1 MFFNYLIDYPPR
13 WLNREAVSHLK
24 DLIIKADKELKY
36 GLEKLF
42 VDIPVNLVDDRT
54 LRELF
59 RETEEKMLKYV
70 QNKRGSRDEDT
81 YTIPDMYKYQE
92 LLEESFCFQPTG
104 LFAKKGVSSSG
115 NEVLILDEGCED
127 MPILF
132 IRTVYPLCWRALKE
146 GKDFPLAKSALHPLF
161 FRYMQEPLAV
171 AMTLAAAGI
180 AFKDEPYALDHV
192 FHHID
197 RLPMNYRAGILL
209 HELNLHLRWKD
220 WKDGKA
226 RCERKTDVME
236 HWVDILSDRYKDP
249 DKEDVIRTW
258 GELFDISAAEI
269 GMIMNSAFYAPV
281 ICEGDEIPSVLAG
294 LLEYVSKN
302 QKDFLIDSIL
312 TSDHPLAVIL
322 KALATGEI
330 PLDAALYK
338 APSMSVQELSEF
350 ISSHLNGWSLS
361 REVKTGNYRIYGK
374 VARYNVLKP
383 ANSSSPVEQAH

>member
-1 MFFNYLIDYPPR
+1 MFFNYLIDYPLR
-13 WLNREAVSHLK
+13 WLNRDSVRYLK
-24 DLIIKADKELKY
+24 DLIIKADKELNY
-36 GLEKLF
+36 GMENLF
-42 VDIPVNLVDDRT
+42 ADIPFNLVNDLT

-59 RETEEKMLKYV
+59 KETEDKLLNYV
-70 QNKRGSRDEDT
+70 QNSRGSKDEER
-81 YTIPDMYKYQE
+81 YVIPDLYKYRE
-92 LLEESFCFQPTG
+92 LLEESFCFQPTS

-127 MPILF
+127 MPPLF
-132 IRTVYPLCWRALKE
+132 IRTVYPLCWRALKV
-146 GKDFPLAKSALHPLF
+146 GKDFPLAKGPLHPVF
-161 FRYMQEPLAV
+161 FRYMQEPVAV
-171 AMTLAAAGI
+171 AMTLAAAEV
-180 AFKDEPYALDHV
+180 AFKEDPHALNYIIHY
-192 FHHID
+192 IE

-226 RCERKTDVME
+226 RCERKIDVME

-312 TSDHPLAVIL
+312 TSDHPLAVII
-322 KALATGEI
+322 KALATGT
-330 PLDAALYK
+330 LLVDAALHK

-374 VARYNVLKP
+374 VAKYNVLKP